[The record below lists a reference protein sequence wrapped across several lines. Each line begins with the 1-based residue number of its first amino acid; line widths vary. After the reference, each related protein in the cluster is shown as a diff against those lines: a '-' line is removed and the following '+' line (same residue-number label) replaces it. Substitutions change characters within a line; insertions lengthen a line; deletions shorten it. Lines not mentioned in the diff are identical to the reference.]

1 MKQTGNPAMNNQ
13 KNTLDFLET
22 IGTQKAL
29 TSEAKEKTAA
39 ILNNFFV
46 SEDEAIF
53 EQFMQKAQEIRNKI
67 YSNKVFLRGLIEFSS
82 YCKNTCKYCGLN
94 IKNKKIQRYRLT
106 TEEILQAGEKI
117 NQANIK
123 TVVLQSG
130 EEIFEEDF
138 ICDLIIK
145 IKKINPQMAVTLS
158 LGEQNYKNLQ
168 NWKNAGAD
176 RYLLRIESSTKN
188 HYEYLHHKRNIET
201 RLECLKNLQELKY
214 QTGSG
219 IMTGLPKQ
227 NIKMIVDDIL
237 FFNENKFQM
246 LGIGPFIPHHQ
257 TEFANQS
264 KGTAKLALKTIIATR
279 ILNPYA
285 LIPAT
290 TALGS
295 LDKDY
300 RSQAL
305 LCGANVLMPNFTPQQ
320 QKSQYEIYPNKKC
333 INENFTETSQN
344 TFSELEKLAKD
355 ANMVLDFSRGDALN

>member
-1 MKQTGNPAMNNQ
+1 MNNQ
-13 KNTLDFLET
+13 KDALDFLET
-22 IGTQKAL
+22 IGTQKSL
-29 TSEAKEKTAA
+29 NSELKTKTAT
-39 ILNNFFV
+39 ILYDFFV
-46 SEDEAIF
+46 SEDEATF
-53 EQFMQKAQEIRNKI
+53 KQFMQKAQEIRNKI

-94 IKNKKIQRYRLT
+94 IKNKDIQRYRLT
-106 TEEILQAGEKI
+106 TEEILCAIEKI

-123 TVVLQSG
+123 TVVLQAG
-130 EEIFEEDF
+130 EEIFPEGF
-138 ICDLIIK
+138 ISDLIIK
-145 IKKINPQMAVTLS
+145 IKKLNPQMAVTLS

-168 NWKNAGAD
+168 SWKNAGAD

-188 HYEYLHHKRNIET
+188 HYEYLHCNRTIET

-219 IMTGLPKQ
+219 IMTGLPNQ
-227 NIKMIVDDIL
+227 DIKMIVDDIL
-237 FFNENKFQM
+237 FFHENKFQM

-257 TEFANQS
+257 TEFANKQ
-264 KGTAKLALKTIIATR
+264 KGTAKLTLKTIIATR
-279 ILNPYA
+279 ILNPCA

-300 RSQAL
+300 RTQAL

-320 QKSQYEIYPNKKC
+320 QKLQYEIYPNKKC
-333 INENFTETSQN
+333 INENFTETSNN
-344 TFSELEKLAKD
+344 TFSDLEKLVKD
-355 ANMVLDFSRGDALN
+355 ANMVLDFSRGDAVLQ